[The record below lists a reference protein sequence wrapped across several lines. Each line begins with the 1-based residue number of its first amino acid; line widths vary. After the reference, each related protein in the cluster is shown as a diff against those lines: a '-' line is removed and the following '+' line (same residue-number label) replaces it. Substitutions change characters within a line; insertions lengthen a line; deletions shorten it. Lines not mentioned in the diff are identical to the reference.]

1 MRKQIKSNNIILLFS
16 LLFFTVLFS
25 GCDNFFK
32 GSQTRKELERIIA
45 YNNAKSYTI
54 LVTADKD
61 SGQIKKPIT
70 GELTQKATDVF
81 EIKFEPNPEYCFA
94 RWEVTSEAL
103 PAGENIND
111 YIEIEDIESTD
122 TKVTFKKGLS
132 SIVINAV
139 CPHLPFVN
147 FELKGGNGNI
157 SPVTGIYTCVQTYTY
172 RLSFEPESYY
182 EFIRWQLFNLKT
194 NQEIPNGKYIT
205 IENPQSKDTTYSF
218 AASLDDSE
226 IELGIRPIVA
236 ERSQVIS
243 NFPQNSGVRKD
254 TSIQVLFDHDMDKA
268 SIYYTKD
275 EMDKM
280 RADGTADEALFE
292 ETVLNGNGESQIVYK
307 GYKKK
312 GKVYFKNVLISNNR
326 DGTNLNEWFE
336 APAFE
341 DKRSLIIKVKRVEY
355 PENSGTYIS
364 LVQDFTQILVSIEKD
379 MFYLFDEKAVAMAGP
394 KRWMYHVSS
403 EVDNTPPEIDFNGT
417 FTPVSELTGDL
428 NFESVKELPVFK
440 ENNLKVDMDLKV
452 TVNDD
457 GSGPKDWFKICFT
470 RVSDYVYQK
479 LSAESAFYTKTI
491 DYNKREDS
499 TNASFEGHV
508 SLDIPQFDEGVYE
521 LSFIFSDTS
530 GNEKKSVI
538 NYFAKSSFV
547 PVEGATVSGQISDSG
562 VFITDRTLTIPN
574 LYVCDHEVTQKEY
587 EAYCSYSYYTPDDT
601 YGIGENF
608 PVYYVTYYDTVVYCN
623 LRSVA
628 EGLTPVYKINDKTD
642 PTEWG
647 GIRVDSTGK
656 YCGPNSMTD
665 SWNKMTFDTNANG
678 YRLPTEAE
686 WEYIARG
693 GSALS
698 INNYSGT
705 NNDNELTNYAWYK
718 ENSSGKTHEVKGKA
732 ANSLGIYDMTGNV
745 WEWCYDWYNE
755 TLGNLTPLTG
765 PTYGP
770 KRVFRGGCWVNP
782 RKESTVSYRM
792 NYGPYVHSYYIGF
805 RVVRTAN

>member
-1 MRKQIKSNNIILLFS
+1 MRKSNSIILLFS
-16 LLFFTVLFS
+16 LLFGAFLFS
-25 GCDNFFK
+25 GCENFLK
-32 GSQTRKELERIIA
+32 GQQIKEEIEKIIA

-54 LVTADKD
+54 IVTADKD

-81 EIKFEPNPEYCFA
+81 EIKFEPNPEYSFA
-94 RWEVTSEAL
+94 RWEATSEAL
-103 PAGENIND
+103 PAGKNIND
-111 YIEIEDIESTD
+111 YIEFEDAENPD
-122 TKVTFKKGLS
+122 TKVTFKKELP
-132 SIVINAV
+132 SIIINAV

-157 SPVTGIYTCVQTYTY
+157 SPVTGTYTCVQTFTY

-182 EFIRWQLFNLKT
+182 EFIRWEIYDSKT
-194 NQEIPNGKYIT
+194 NFEIPNGKYIT
-205 IENPQSKDTTYSF
+205 IDNPQSKETTYSF

-226 IELGIRPIVA
+226 IELGIRPVVA
-236 ERSQVIS
+236 ERVQVIY
-243 NFPQNSGVRKD
+243 NYPQSSGVRKD

-268 SIYYTKD
+268 SIYYTKE

-280 RADGTADEALFE
+280 LADGTVDEALFE
-292 ETVLNGNGESQIVYK
+292 ETILNSNGESQIVYK

-470 RVSDYVYQK
+470 RVYDYAYQK
-479 LSAESAFYTKTI
+479 LSSESAFYTKTI

-508 SLDIPQFDEGVYE
+508 SLNIPQFDEGVYE

-538 NYFAKSSFV
+538 DYYAKSSFV
-547 PVEGATVSGQISDSG
+547 PVEGATVSG
-562 VFITDRTLTIPN
+562 
-574 LYVCDHEVTQKEY
+574 
-587 EAYCSYSYYTPDDT
+587 
-601 YGIGENF
+601 
-608 PVYYVTYYDTVVYCN
+608 
-623 LRSVA
+623 
-628 EGLTPVYKINDKTD
+628 
-642 PTEWG
+642 
-647 GIRVDSTGK
+647 
-656 YCGPNSMTD
+656 
-665 SWNKMTFDTNANG
+665 
-678 YRLPTEAE
+678 
-686 WEYIARG
+686 
-693 GSALS
+693 
-698 INNYSGT
+698 
-705 NNDNELTNYAWYK
+705 
-718 ENSSGKTHEVKGKA
+718 
-732 ANSLGIYDMTGNV
+732 
-745 WEWCYDWYNE
+745 
-755 TLGNLTPLTG
+755 
-765 PTYGP
+765 
-770 KRVFRGGCWVNP
+770 
-782 RKESTVSYRM
+782 
-792 NYGPYVHSYYIGF
+792 
-805 RVVRTAN
+805 